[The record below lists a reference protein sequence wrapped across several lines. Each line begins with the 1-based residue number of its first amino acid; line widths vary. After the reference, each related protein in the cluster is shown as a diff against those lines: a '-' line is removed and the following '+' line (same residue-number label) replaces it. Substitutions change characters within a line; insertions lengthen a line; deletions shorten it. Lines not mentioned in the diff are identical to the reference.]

1 MMKMFLL
8 LAVGTVVTATVLPSL
23 PAKIILSVFVF
34 LAALTEAIR
43 RKII

>member
-1 MMKMFLL
+1 MKTILL
-8 LAVGTVVTATVLPSL
+8 SGVAGVVMAALLPSL
-23 PAKIILSVFVF
+23 PARIILSVFVF